1 MFVYVMIILKIFKYL
16 PIAVLLR
23 PSPLYRKCATSCGS
37 CRNKRFST
45 KYSMPAKKSEKE
57 IIRFKIW
64 KFQAIKI
71 VMLCLI
77 FV

>member
-1 MFVYVMIILKIFKYL
+1 MIVLKIFKYL

-45 KYSMPAKKSEKE
+45 KYSMPAKRVRKKLLDLKYENSKQL
-57 IIRFKIW
+57 K
-64 KFQAIKI
+64 
-71 VMLCLI
+71 MLC